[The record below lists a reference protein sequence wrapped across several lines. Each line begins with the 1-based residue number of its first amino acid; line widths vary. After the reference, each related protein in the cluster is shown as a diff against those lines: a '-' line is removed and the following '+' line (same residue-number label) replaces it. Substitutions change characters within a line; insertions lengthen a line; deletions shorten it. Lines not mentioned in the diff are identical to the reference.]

1 MSNGN
6 VYDEKFMKA
15 LEKYYKLKNTY
26 DTKYNKHKKIIGEND
41 ALSLKK
47 KQKLIKAY
55 KPACIKCKRNVGTM
69 FSNNR
74 RILSAKC
81 GDTITPCALNI
92 QLNKGNIINEI
103 KTLEYWENEMK
114 DDTFNMIITKLNFL
128 FQFVERDA
136 SLTKF
141 EEHKSTLNDTL
152 SEYTSTID
160 ILTDSEETISDIKNA
175 NKSLNGHMKIMQET
189 INKFKETNDNQLIK
203 DTVEIYIGNVLPLLE
218 IIKKLNYKVYEIEE
232 YNDED
237 NKTYKLIKQ
246 RNTINSIER
255 KLDDDPKIIEYK
267 L

>member
-1 MSNGN
+1 MNN

-26 DTKYNKHKKIIGEND
+26 DTKYNKHKKIIRENE
-41 ALSLKK
+41 AFSLKK

-55 KPACIKCKRNVGTM
+55 KTACIKCKRNVGTI
-69 FSNNR
+69 FSNSG

-92 QLNKGNIINEI
+92 QLNKGNIINEV

-114 DDTFNMIITKLNFL
+114 DDKFNMIITKLNFL
-128 FQFVERDA
+128 FQFVERDV

-141 EEHKSTLNDTL
+141 EEFKSLLNDTL

-160 ILTDSEETISDIKNA
+160 ILTESEETISDIKNA
-175 NKSLNGHMKIMQET
+175 NESLNVHMKTMQET
-189 INKFKETNDNQLIK
+189 INNFKETNDNQLIK

-218 IIKKLNYKVYEIEE
+218 IIKKLNYKVYKIN
-232 YNDED
+232 YDED
-237 NKTYKLIKQ
+237 NETYNLIKQ
-246 RNTINSIER
+246 RNTISSIER
-255 KLDDDPKIIEYK
+255 TLDEDPKIIEYK

>member
-1 MSNGN
+1 MNN

-15 LEKYYKLKNTY
+15 LEKYYKLKNIY
-26 DTKYNKHKKIIGEND
+26 DTKYNKHKKLIRDND
-41 ALSLKK
+41 AFSLKK

-55 KPACIKCKRNVGTM
+55 KPACIKCKRNVGTI
-69 FSNNR
+69 FSNSR
-74 RILSAKC
+74 RILRVMC

-114 DDTFNMIITKLNFL
+114 EDKFNMIITKLNFL

-141 EEHKSTLNDTL
+141 EEYKSLLNDTL

-160 ILTDSEETISDIKNA
+160 ILTDTEETTSDIKNA
-175 NKSLNGHMKIMQET
+175 NQSLNGHMKTMQET
-189 INKFKETNDNQLIK
+189 INKFKDTNDNQLIK
-203 DTVEIYIGNVLPLLE
+203 DTIEIYIGNVLPLLE
-218 IIKKLNYKVYEIEE
+218 IIKKLNYKVYKIN
-232 YNDED
+232 YDED
-237 NKTYKLIKQ
+237 NETYNLIKQ
-246 RNTINSIER
+246 RNTISSIER
-255 KLDDDPKIIEYK
+255 TLDDNPKIIEYK

>member
-1 MSNGN
+1 MNN

-15 LEKYYKLKNTY
+15 LEKYYKLKNIY
-26 DTKYNKHKKIIGEND
+26 DTKYNKHKKLIRDND
-41 ALSLKK
+41 AFSLKK

-55 KPACIKCKRNVGTM
+55 KPACIKCKRNVGTI
-69 FSNNR
+69 FSNSR
-74 RILSAKC
+74 RILRVMC

-114 DDTFNMIITKLNFL
+114 DDKFNMIITKLNFL

-141 EEHKSTLNDTL
+141 EEYKSLLNDTL

-160 ILTDSEETISDIKNA
+160 ILTDTEETTSDIKNA
-175 NKSLNGHMKIMQET
+175 NQSLNGHMKTMQET
-189 INKFKETNDNQLIK
+189 INKFKDTNDNQLIK
-203 DTVEIYIGNVLPLLE
+203 DTIEIYIGNVLPLLE
-218 IIKKLNYKVYEIEE
+218 IIKKLNYKVYKIN
-232 YNDED
+232 YDED
-237 NKTYKLIKQ
+237 NETYNLIKQ
-246 RNTINSIER
+246 RNTISSIER
-255 KLDDDPKIIEYK
+255 TLDDNPKIIEYK